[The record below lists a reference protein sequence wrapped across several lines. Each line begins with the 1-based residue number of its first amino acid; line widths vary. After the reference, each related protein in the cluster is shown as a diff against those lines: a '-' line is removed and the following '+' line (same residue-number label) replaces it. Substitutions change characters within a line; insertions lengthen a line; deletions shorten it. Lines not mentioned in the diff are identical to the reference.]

1 MRRGKACLL
10 YASWKPKIHSKCNQC
25 EFAFSRATFLAIYIE
40 QGLLGT
46 CVHQRAP
53 TKIKLSAEVRQSV
66 HSSCLLP
73 PSSKASNLPP
83 KMHPVWICIFYGNY
97 SCNAHR
103 MILFHNEFK
112 LDSSLLCSKAI
123 AIAIASIVWL
133 TPLPLHQIWDH
144 CQIKCRGGASPKASP
159 SSARKPFACLLT
171 FLCLCLIKAVERS
184 LESTL

>member
-1 MRRGKACLL
+1 MCTPECTHRNQIKRRGVARHH
-10 YASWKPKIHSKCNQC
+10 ASWKPPLTQKPLIHSKCNQC

-83 KMHPVWICIFYGNY
+83 KMHPVWICILYSNY

-103 MILFHNEFK
+103 IILLNNEFK
-112 LDSSLLCSKAI
+112 IRFFPSLLKSHSHCHCIHCKANTI
-123 AIAIASIVWL
+123 AIAMVIASNMR
-133 TPLPLHQIWDH
+133 PL
-144 CQIKCRGGASPKASP
+144 SN
-159 SSARKPFACLLT
+159 
-171 FLCLCLIKAVERS
+171 
-184 LESTL
+184 